1 MRPLP
6 YLTAPRVPD
15 ARPFQT
21 LCGLGI
27 AAVMATMS
35 MQGAGAQA
43 TEVLPVVGVHSGT
56 CADYVPD
63 PAYDF
68 GVMTA
73 IPVEGVAEEGEGRA
87 ESVNEEQDEL
97 FGDDQVAGAF
107 GDDEFFGE
115 DDAGYLTDDL
125 DGDGISEIGF
135 DENGDG
141 VLDEAE
147 VFGEDLNDD
156 AQLGYNELWSP
167 FPIQTVWKADA
178 ADLGV
183 DGAELVTEGPHVML
197 VHASAEDYDRIL
209 ACGPILDL
217 VEEDFV
223 VVPLQPYAGSG
234 YFGTALIQAENGEYA
249 AYLFSGIS
257 AGGQAGE
264 DNPGAGGVDPAAIL
278 GEDGVFTEA
287 DDGYLYD
294 DIDGDGVFEIG
305 FDENGD
311 GVLDEAEVLGDDIN
325 DDRELTED
333 ELAA

>member
-1 MRPLP
+1 MRSLSDI
-6 YLTAPRVPD
+6 TAIRFPD

-21 LCGLGI
+21 LCALGI
-27 AAVMATMS
+27 AGVMATAS

-43 TEVLPVVGVHSGT
+43 TEVQPVVGVHSGT
-56 CADYVPD
+56 CADYVPE

-115 DDAGYLTDDL
+115 DDEGYLTDDL
-125 DGDGISEIGF
+125 DGDGIFEIGF
-135 DENGDG
+135 DENGDAA
-141 VLDEAE
+141 LTEDE
-147 VFGEDLNDD
+147 VFGEDLDGD
-156 AQLGYNELWSP
+156 ARLGFNELWSP

-178 ADLGV
+178 TDLEA
-183 DGAELVTEGPHVML
+183 DGAQLVSEGPHVL
-197 VHASAEDYDRIL
+197 LIHASAEDYDRIL

-234 YFGTALIQAENGEYA
+234 YFGTAMIQAEEGEYA

-264 DNPGAGGVDPAAIL
+264 DNPGGG
-278 GEDGVFTEA
+278 
-287 DDGYLYD
+287 
-294 DIDGDGVFEIG
+294 
-305 FDENGD
+305 
-311 GVLDEAEVLGDDIN
+311 
-325 DDRELTED
+325 
-333 ELAA
+333 